1 MVPLLTTTTS
11 DVYISKRFRRVVVL
25 HILKN
30 LLKRA
35 EVQVPLLLGIHG
47 PSGEGKTFQCEHILK
62 SMGVKRFL
70 ISGGQLDN
78 HLPGHAAHLVRT
90 TYLRAS
96 ESIRSG
102 ECSLAVVLVNDVDTG
117 LGSWGDAAS
126 YTINQMNVF
135 GELMHLVDYPQLV
148 EGRETLRVPIVITG
162 NDFTKLYDPLVRAGR
177 MTAFEWV
184 PTPQERCEIVCSIF
198 PELSA
203 GECERLIRDL
213 NERARAELQDDMEE
227 LPVAFYAHLRANL
240 LDEDLW
246 GEVEE
251 YGVDKT
257 VDKILRGKEPDF
269 SVRMRYDRILE
280 KGLELARSGQ
290 LIGHLKYLNNTGH

>member
-1 MVPLLTTTTS
+1 
-11 DVYISKRFRRVVVL
+11 
-25 HILKN
+25 
-30 LLKRA
+30 
-35 EVQVPLLLGIHG
+35 
-47 PSGEGKTFQCEHILK
+47 
-62 SMGVKRFL
+62 MGVKRFL

-78 HLPGHAAHLVRT
+78 HISGHASHLVRT

-117 LGSWGDAAS
+117 LGSWGDTAS

-148 EGRETLRVPIVITG
+148 EGKETLRVPIVITG

-177 MTAFEWV
+177 MTAFEWI
-184 PTPQERCEIVCSIF
+184 PLAQERCEIVCSIF
-198 PELSA
+198 PELA
-203 GECERLIRDL
+203 GGECERLIREL
-213 NERARAELQDDMEE
+213 NEKLQGEQQDKMED
-227 LPVAFYAHLRANL
+227 LPIAFFSHLRSNL

-246 GEVEE
+246 EEVEE
-251 YGVDKT
+251 FGVDKT
-257 VDKILRGKEPDF
+257 VDTIIRGKEPDF
-269 SVRMRYDRILE
+269 SINMNYVRILE

-290 LIGHLKYLNNTGH
+290 LIGHLKYNNNNNSHDHLKPFG

>member
-1 MVPLLTTTTS
+1 LLTTTTS
-11 DVYISKRFRRVVVL
+11 EVYISERFRRVVVL

-78 HLPGHAAHLVRT
+78 HISGHASHLVRT

-102 ECSLAVVLVNDVDTG
+102 ECSLAAVLVNDVDTG
-117 LGSWGDAAS
+117 LGSWGDTAS

-184 PTPQERCEIVCSIF
+184 PSPQERREIVCSIF
-198 PELSA
+198 PELTA
-203 GECERLIRDL
+203 GECERLIREL
-213 NERARAELQDDMEE
+213 NEKARAELQDDMEE

-246 GEVEE
+246 KEVEE
-251 YGVDKT
+251 SGVDKT
-257 VDKILRGKEPDF
+257 VDRILRGKEPDF
-269 SVRMRYDRILE
+269 SINMRYARIVE

-290 LIGHLKYLNNTGH
+290 LIGHLKHLNNAGH